1 MSLQSAKIET
11 LPWVAAELN
20 YLAPPREKPRT
31 YTYDPPSGQPRTT
44 AVNEPHR
51 VQISNARPIL
61 REVSLDEE
69 GFGLLQHKSRVRDF
83 HDDDEVRW
91 VYYKEAEQLLKEV
104 TGADRVHIF
113 DHTVRRRIPGAEDRQ
128 VAGTRQPVPRVH
140 VDHTETSG
148 PQRVRDLLPEEGGAP
163 AARTCADHQSVAA
176 DPRSPAR
183 LTARRLR
190 RLDRGGEPACSVRP
204 RLSEPGRRDLLG
216 HF

>member
-1 MSLQSAKIET
+1 MSLQSATIET

-83 HDDDEVRW
+83 HDDDEVRR

-148 PQRVRDLLPEEGGAP
+148 P
-163 AARTCADHQSVAA
+163 
-176 DPRSPAR
+176 
-183 LTARRLR
+183 
-190 RLDRGGEPACSVRP
+190 
-204 RLSEPGRRDLLG
+204 
-216 HF
+216 